1 MFIHSQF
8 ISEALRKSFSS
19 TEHFL
24 KFKKQFY
31 SKNKLPQPTNADL
44 RELYEKMITQKKI
57 KRKPEL
63 EKAMLSRSVRTQSG
77 VAVVAVLTKPYACPG
92 KCAFCPTEENMPKSY
107 LSNEPAV
114 MRAIMN
120 KFNPYKQIQSRLQAL
135 MLNGHPIDKIELIVM
150 GGTFSYFPKQYQTWF
165 IKECFRAC
173 NEYHQNRKNK
183 KRIVNQSATLKN
195 LQKSLL
201 TEQKKNEK
209 AKVKIVGLTLET
221 RPDWIDKKEIINFR
235 RLGCTRVEL
244 GVQSIYDKILKK
256 NRRGHL
262 TQATIQATKL
272 LKEAGFKINYH
283 MMPGLYGSIPGVNE
297 AKVNKAGPIKCSD
310 SGTLDP
316 AFSELITKN
325 NKPLNYKTKQN
336 NFSDFKMFKKLFT
349 NPDYQPDMLKIYP
362 TVVIK
367 NTPLYRWWKQGKY
380 KPLDNKTF
388 EKLVIRIKN
397 EAIPSY
403 TRIQR
408 LVRDVPLPS
417 IEAGPTISNLRQ
429 VVAPKTHCQ
438 CIRCREI
445 KGEYQSTSKIFLHR
459 IDYPASDGQEIF
471 LQIID
476 DQNRLYALLRLR
488 INNANKNLAIP
499 SLKNSSII
507 REVHTYGKLASIG
520 KSDKNSPQHIGL
532 GKKLLKEAERI
543 TKEEFGLNKIAVI
556 SGIGVR
562 DYYRQNGYRL
572 RNTYMVK
579 KLPPPV

>member
-1 MFIHSQF
+1 MISIHHQF
-8 ISEALRKSFSS
+8 ILEALKKSLPS

-31 SKNKLPQPTNADL
+31 NDRKLPQPTNADI
-44 RELYEKMITQKKI
+44 RELYEKMIAQKKI
-57 KRKPEL
+57 KRKQSL
-63 EKAMLSRSVRTQSG
+63 EKVMLSRGVRTQSG

-92 KCAFCPTEENMPKSY
+92 NCAFCPTEENMPKSY

-114 MRAIMN
+114 MRAIIN
-120 KFNPYKQIQSRLQAL
+120 KFNPYKQIQSRLHAL
-135 MLNGHPIDKIELIVM
+135 MINGHLTNKIELIVM
-150 GGTFSYFPKQYQTWF
+150 GGTFSYFPKRYQTWF

-173 NEYHQNRKNK
+173 NEYKRGILVSEAGASKARPLEQNDSGEKGPAFSE
-183 KRIVNQSATLKN
+183 RITKN
-195 LQKSLL
+195 LSLL
-201 TEQKKNEK
+201 REQKKNEK
-209 AKVKIVGLTLET
+209 AKTRIVGLTLET
-221 RPDWIDKKEIINFR
+221 RPDWINEKEIINFR

-244 GVQSIYDKILKK
+244 GVQSIYDEILKK

-283 MMPGLYGSIPGVNE
+283 MMPGLYGSIPFSYPLCKGGQNLRNE
-297 AKVNKAGPIKCSD
+297 DFG
-310 SGTLDP
+310 G
-316 AFSELITKN
+316 
-325 NKPLNYKTKQN
+325 
-336 NFSDFKMFKKLFT
+336 FSDFQMFKELFI

-397 EAIPSY
+397 EAIPPY

-488 INNANKNLAIP
+488 INNVNKNLAIP

-543 TKEEFGLNKIAVI
+543 TKEEFSLNKIAVI

-572 RNTYMVK
+572 QNTYMVK
-579 KLPPPV
+579 KLN

>member
-1 MFIHSQF
+1 MTFIHSQF
-8 ISEALRKSFSS
+8 INKALKKSFSS
-19 TEHFL
+19 TERFL

-31 SKNKLPQPTNADL
+31 SQNKLPQPTNADL

-57 KRKPEL
+57 KRKPSL

-150 GGTFSYFPKQYQTWF
+150 GGTFSYFPRQYQTWF

-173 NEYHQNRKNK
+173 NEYRQNHATTSTAQRTTLLQAQ
-183 KRIVNQSATLKN
+183 KR
-195 LQKSLL
+195 
-201 TEQKKNEK
+201 NEK

-221 RPDWIDKKEIINFR
+221 RPDWINEKEIINFR

-244 GVQSIYDKILKK
+244 GVQSIYDEILKK

-262 TQATIQATKL
+262 AQATIQATKL

-283 MMPGLYGSIPGVNE
+283 MMPGLYGSSP
-297 AKVNKAGPIKCSD
+297 
-310 SGTLDP
+310 
-316 AFSELITKN
+316 TK
-325 NKPLNYKTKQN
+325 
-336 NFSDFKMFKKLFT
+336 DFQMFKELFT
-349 NPDYQPDMLKIYP
+349 NPNYQPDMLKIYP

-367 NTPLYRWWKQGKY
+367 NTPLYHWWKQGKY

-397 EAIPSY
+397 EAILPY

-445 KGEYQSTSKIFLHR
+445 KGEYQATSKIFLHR

-471 LQIID
+471 LQFTNK
-476 DQNRLYALLRLR
+476 QNRLYALLRLR
-488 INNANKNLAIP
+488 INNNNTNLTIHT
-499 SLKNSSII
+499 LKNASLI

-520 KSDKNSPQHIGL
+520 KKEKNSPQHIGL

-543 TKEEFGLNKIAVI
+543 TKEEFGLNKITVI

-572 RNTYMVK
+572 QNTYMVK
-579 KLPPPV
+579 KLN